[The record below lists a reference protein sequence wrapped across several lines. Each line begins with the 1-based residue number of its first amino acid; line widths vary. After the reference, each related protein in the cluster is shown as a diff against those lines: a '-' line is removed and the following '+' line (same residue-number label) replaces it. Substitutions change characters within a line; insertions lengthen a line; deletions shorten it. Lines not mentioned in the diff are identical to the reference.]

1 MRVQLMSTFRLPGF
15 AWRKL
20 PVIALLTLALIA
32 CHQQEQ
38 SSQPTGPAEQAAA
51 ATPDSYSADIAADVL
66 SRGGNAV
73 DAAVAVA
80 FSLAV
85 TYPEAGNI
93 GGGGFMVLYFN
104 GKPWFLDYR
113 ETAPAA
119 AHRDMYLDAQGE
131 VIPDLS
137 LIGHKAS
144 GVPGTVAGLWAA
156 HQRFGS
162 LPWAELLQPAI
173 ALAENGFVVHPEL
186 AARAI
191 ESIEDYGAVTNF
203 DEHFGAV
210 RANELFVQHDLAA
223 ALQRIAD
230 NGPDG
235 FYSGETATLIAAEM
249 QQGGGIITLDD
260 LAGYKAVWRKPL
272 TASWR
277 DYQVIASPPPSSG
290 GFAVIQMLRMRDA
303 LNEAFSGL
311 AHNSP
316 QYIHLL
322 AEIAKRTFADRAEYL
337 GDPDYYAFDI
347 EQLIANDYVNQR
359 AAQVQ
364 TESISRTQDVR
375 PGLESQTTTHFSIV
389 DAQGNAVANTYTV
402 NDWFGSRI
410 VVDGAGFLMN
420 DEMDDFSVK
429 PGVPNYYGVVG
440 YAANEIS
447 PGKRMLSSMSPT
459 ILVRDDKVALVLGA
473 EGGSKIITSVFQ
485 TILNVA
491 DFGMTA
497 RAALDQDIFH
507 HQLLPVNTI
516 DYSPGRTP
524 PAELIAALENR
535 GYTLRRYD
543 WMFGDVQ
550 LIVQDDN
557 GLHPASD
564 PQGRGKS
571 IIVDVI
577 RAD

>member
-1 MRVQLMSTFRLPGF
+1 MSTCRFPGF
-15 AWRKL
+15 AWHKL
-20 PVIALLTLALIA
+20 PAIALLTLALVA
-32 CHQQEQ
+32 CSQHEQ
-38 SSQPTGPAEQAAA
+38 PAQSAQATKQAAV
-51 ATPDSYSADIAADVL
+51 ATPDSYAADIAADVL
-66 SRGGNAV
+66 RRGGNAV
-73 DAAVAVA
+73 DAAVAVG

-104 GKPWFLDYR
+104 DNPWFLDYR

-131 VIPDLS
+131 VVPDLS

-173 ALAENGFVVHPEL
+173 ALAENGFIVHPEL
-186 AARAI
+186 EERAI
-191 ESIEDYGAVTNF
+191 ESIKDYGAVTNF
-203 DEHFGAV
+203 DEHFGEV
-210 RANELFVQHDLAA
+210 RANETFVQKDLAA
-223 ALQRIAD
+223 ALRRIA
-230 NGPDG
+230 NRGPEG
-235 FYSGETATLIAAEM
+235 FYQGETAALIAAEM
-249 QQGGGIITLDD
+249 QRGGGIITLED
-260 LAGYKAVWRKPL
+260 LAAYKAVWRKPL
-272 TASWR
+272 TAGWR
-277 DYQVIASPPPSSG
+277 DYEVIASPPPSSG

-337 GDPDYYAFDI
+337 GDPDYYDFDI
-347 EQLIANDYVNQR
+347 EQLIADDYVNQR
-359 AAQVQ
+359 AAEVRTDSISQ
-364 TESISRTQDVR
+364 TEDVR
-375 PGLESQTTTHFSIV
+375 PGLESRTTTHFSIV

-410 VVDGAGFLMN
+410 VVDGGGFLMN
-420 DEMDDFSVK
+420 DQMDDFSVK

-459 ILVRDDKVALVLGA
+459 ILIRDNEVAMVLGA

-491 DFGMTA
+491 DFGMMA
-497 RAALDQDIFH
+497 RDALDQDIFH
-507 HQLLPVNTI
+507 HQLLPIDTI
-516 DYSPGRTP
+516 DYSPGRMP
-524 PAELIAALENR
+524 PADVISALEER
-535 GYTLRRYD
+535 GYTVRRYD

-550 LIVQDDN
+550 LIVNGEN
-557 GLHPASD
+557 GLDPASD

-571 IIVDVI
+571 VVVEVTS
-577 RAD
+577 AGQ

>member
-1 MRVQLMSTFRLPGF
+1 MALAACGPGEDVTEQLE
-15 AWRKL
+15 
-20 PVIALLTLALIA
+20 IAD
-32 CHQQEQ
+32 
-38 SSQPTGPAEQAAA
+38 QAAA
-51 ATPDSYSADIAADVL
+51 ATPDSYAADIAAGIL
-66 SRGGNAV
+66 ARGGNAV
-73 DAAVAVA
+73 DAAVAVG

-93 GGGGFMVLYFN
+93 GGGGFMVLYFD

-113 ETAPAA
+113 EKAPAA
-119 AHRDMYLDAQGE
+119 AHRDMYLDAAGN
-131 VIPDLS
+131 VVPDLS

-162 LPWAELLQPAI
+162 LPWKDLLEPAI
-173 ALAENGFVVHPEL
+173 ALAQNGFIAHPEL
-186 AARAI
+186 VARTM
-191 ESIEDYGAVTNF
+191 ESIEAYGAVTNF
-203 DEHFGAV
+203 DEHFGEM
-210 RANELFVQHDLAA
+210 RANEVFVQDDLAA
-223 ALQRIAD
+223 ALRRIAD
-230 NGPDG
+230 QGPVG
-235 FYSGETATLIAAEM
+235 FYGGETAKLIVAEM
-249 QQGGGIITLDD
+249 QRGGGIITLQD
-260 LAGYKAVWRKPL
+260 LEAYQPVWREPL

-277 DYQVIASPPPSSG
+277 DYEVIASPPPSSG
-290 GFAVIQMLRMRDA
+290 GFAVIQMLKMRDA
-303 LNEAFSGL
+303 LGEAFSGL
-311 AHNSP
+311 PHNST

-337 GDPDYYAFDI
+337 GNPDYYAFDVR
-347 EQLIANDYVNQR
+347 QLIADEYIERR
-359 AAQVQ
+359 AAEVRRD
-364 TESISRTQDVR
+364 TPSSTDSVR
-375 PGLESQTTTHFSIV
+375 PGLESRTTTHFSIV
-389 DAQGNAVANTYTV
+389 DAAGNAIANTYTV

-410 VVDGAGFLMN
+410 VVAGAGFLMN

-459 ILVRDDKVALVLGA
+459 ILLRNGKVAMALGG

-497 RAALDQDIFH
+497 RDALDQDIFH
-507 HQLLPVNTI
+507 HQLLPVDTI

-524 PAELIAALENR
+524 PADVISGLEAR
-535 GYTLRRYD
+535 GYTVRRYD
-543 WMFGDVQ
+543 WVFGDVQ
-550 LIVQDDN
+550 LIVN
-557 GLHPASD
+557 GEDGLEPASD

-571 IIVDVI
+571 VVVDVI
-577 RAD
+577 RAAQ

>member
-1 MRVQLMSTFRLPGF
+1 
-15 AWRKL
+15 
-20 PVIALLTLALIA
+20 
-32 CHQQEQ
+32 
-38 SSQPTGPAEQAAA
+38 
-51 ATPDSYSADIAADVL
+51 
-66 SRGGNAV
+66 
-73 DAAVAVA
+73 
-80 FSLAV
+80 
-85 TYPEAGNI
+85 
-93 GGGGFMVLYFN
+93 
-104 GKPWFLDYR
+104 
-113 ETAPAA
+113 
-119 AHRDMYLDAQGE
+119 MYLDDQGN

-173 ALAENGFVVHPEL
+173 ALADNGFIAHSEL
-186 AARAI
+186 VARAM

-203 DEHFGAV
+203 DEHFGHI
-210 RANELFVQHDLAA
+210 RANEPFVQRDLAA
-223 ALQRIAD
+223 ALRRIAEQ
-230 NGPDG
+230 GPDG
-235 FYSGETATLIAAEM
+235 FYRGETAQLIAAEM
-249 QQGGGIITLDD
+249 QRGGGIITLED
-260 LAGYKAVWRKPL
+260 LAAYQPVWREPL
-272 TASWR
+272 AASWR

-303 LNEAFSGL
+303 LADAFSGL
-311 AHNSP
+311 PHNSP

-337 GDPDYYAFDI
+337 GDPDYYTFDVG
-347 EQLIANDYVNQR
+347 QLIADEYIERR
-359 AAQVQ
+359 AAEVQ
-364 TESISRTQDVR
+364 RDSISPTEAVR
-375 PGLESQTTTHFSIV
+375 PGLESRTTTHFSIV
-389 DAQGNAVANTYTV
+389 DAAGNAIANTYTV

-410 VVDGAGFLMN
+410 VIEGAGFLMN

-440 YAANEIS
+440 YTANEIN

-459 ILVRDDKVALVLGA
+459 ILLKNGKVAMALGA

-497 RAALDQDIFH
+497 RDALNQDVFH
-507 HQLLPVNTI
+507 HQLLPVDTI

-524 PAELIAALENR
+524 PADIISALEKR
-535 GYTLRRYD
+535 GYTVRRYD

-550 LIVQDDN
+550 LIVNGEN
-557 GLHPASD
+557 GLEPASD

-571 IIVDVI
+571 VVIDVVQ
-577 RAD
+577 AGQ